1 MINPEPSLPDNR
13 PDLQSSPSPLRGGI
27 KGGGPTGKSTS
38 HPISP
43 QADRDTLGLA
53 ATRFLITFLL
63 GPLLGTLVFVIAIL
77 ASEIS
82 DGHSL
87 MQFITQDLLGLLGL
101 GYVFGLVPAFGG
113 AVLMALFA
121 LRFRQPRAQLIAAI
135 PLGAIA
141 GLVGMTSIMFGF
153 DALTYFDWQFHMTS
167 ALAGATALLGSTLV
181 FLRRIRPRLVA

>member
-1 MINPEPSLPDNR
+1 MINPEPLLPDNR
-13 PDLQSSPSPLRGGI
+13 PDLQSTPSPLRGGT
-27 KGGGPTGKSTS
+27 KGGGPKGKSTS

-43 QADRDTLGLA
+43 KADRDTLGLA

-63 GPLLGTLVFVIAIL
+63 GPLLGTLVFLVAVL

-82 DGHSL
+82 DAQSL

-113 AVLMALFA
+113 AVLMALFV
-121 LRFRQPRAQLIAAI
+121 LRYQQPRAQLIAAI
-135 PLGAIA
+135 PLGAVA
-141 GLVGMTSIMFGF
+141 GLVGMSSIMLGF
-153 DALTYFDWQFHMTS
+153 DALSYFDWQFHMTS
-167 ALAGATALLGSTLV
+167 ALAGAVALLGSTLV